1 MRIEY
6 GSARITSPYC
16 QIEKGGMTVSSLVNV
31 NQTPGSSSN
40 LSEVWFTRLD
50 DRGTKSSQEGC

>member
-1 MRIEY
+1 M
-6 GSARITSPYC
+6 
-16 QIEKGGMTVSSLVNV
+16 VSSLVNM

-40 LSEVWFTRLD
+40 LSGVWFTRLD